1 MEKKVS
7 MHLWKNAHLSS
18 KTLSPSCRVWLFGL
32 QGEGVILYL
41 MDVMYIPCLPFHN
54 LICIPRKYPGDRKK

>member
-7 MHLWKNAHLSS
+7 MHLWKNALLSS
-18 KTLSPSCRVWLFGL
+18 KTLSLPCRVWLFSL

-41 MDVMYIPCLPFHN
+41 MDVMYIPYLPFHN